1 MGGDPDLI
9 TEEMRPVNAQSFG
22 LIYTSPLMLLT
33 HRLTTEEFYK
43 SKCSP
48 SSLESLLLS
57 VQLYSKLLH
66 KSAIMILDC
75 PWSRDR
81 KTLEFKTRILGDIY
95 RVCDSAAR
103 SKMI

>member
-48 SSLESLLLS
+48 SSFESLLLS
-57 VQLYSKLLH
+57 VQLHSKLLH
-66 KSAIMILDC
+66 KSAIMMLDC
-75 PWSRDR
+75 LGSQWQLVMIR
-81 KTLEFKTRILGDIY
+81 KYYLQNEKKTAKVVL
-95 RVCDSAAR
+95 
-103 SKMI
+103 